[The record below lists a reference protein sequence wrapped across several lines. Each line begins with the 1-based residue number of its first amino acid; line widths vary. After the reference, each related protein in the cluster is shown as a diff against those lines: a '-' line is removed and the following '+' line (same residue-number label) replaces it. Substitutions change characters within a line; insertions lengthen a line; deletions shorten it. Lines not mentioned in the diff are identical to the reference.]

1 MVLSEMECA
10 LAHKSNESEIRSLFE
25 IRETTTSFYRQCCVD
40 MNIQTL
46 LKEAGE
52 EISKIEVSY
61 NNRVIHF
68 PVKHSKKDPIKGP
81 GGMSPDFIQKKRR
94 RRKADVH
101 QERGKMISA
110 KSSLRPKQPLG
121 LVFQPS

>member
-25 IRETTTSFYRQCCVD
+25 IRETTTSFYRQCYVD
-40 MNIQTL
+40 RNIQTL
-46 LKEAGE
+46 FKEAGE

-81 GGMSPDFIQKKRR
+81 GGMSPDFIKKNVG
-94 RRKADVH
+94 DVK
-101 QERGKMISA
+101 QTYTKNEEKMISA

-121 LVFQPS
+121 PVFQPS